1 MKLSKNILTKHL
13 LWASFLGLLTGC
25 SDTFSLSLKEKLL
38 VSMVGIFE
46 APEGAEGNSEPRSMS
61 FTLEKVTLIAEDG
74 SETEMYEDDP
84 AEFAIINRSQI
95 IAEADAADYVG
106 DSFSGIRVT
115 FSPDVTVVGK
125 VDDSMVVTLTQ
136 SDLLYSEA
144 FTFEKAK
151 ELRFNI
157 KTQWKNTITFD
168 EAANT
173 ETAVPPSFDLE
184 IKYD

>member
-1 MKLSKNILTKHL
+1 MKLVKKTLSKQL
-13 LWASFLGLLTGC
+13 LWASILSLLTGC
-25 SDTFSLSLKEKLL
+25 GDSLSISLKEKLL
-38 VSMVGIFE
+38 VAMIGVFE
-46 APEGAEGNSEPRSMS
+46 APEGAEGNAEPRSMS

-74 SETEMYEDDP
+74 TETETYEGDP

-106 DSFSGIRVT
+106 DSFAGIRVT
-115 FSPDVTVVGK
+115 FSPEATVVGK
-125 VDDSMVVTLTQ
+125 VDDSMNVALTQ
-136 SDLLYSEA
+136 SELLYAEA

-151 ELRFNI
+151 ELRVNI

-168 EAANT
+168 ETANT
-173 ETAVPPSFDLE
+173 ETAISPSFELE